1 MQADRNIVLLY
12 PLIRICIYLFF
23 HSSVFYHKLPSLS
36 LFLLLF
42 VDDAV
47 TGELS
52 KLLNEIKICRDK
64 DCSFEELCQTISSHS
79 QSMESFG
86 SGRLSDEERNGTLTR
101 INKVCLQ
108 KYQKI
113 YLLSQ
118 SHQLINIK
126 IQEVLMSFSLLM
138 QYIILASRGNTE
150 LNTGCSASGYPFNLY
165 NLINTYL

>member
-1 MQADRNIVLLY
+1 MKITSSLSYCSRLSINKKENFSF
-12 PLIRICIYLFF
+12 LFF
-23 HSSVFYHKLPSLS
+23 SSSSLFYHKLIILS
-36 LFLLLF
+36 FKFIACSRSPF

-101 INKVCLQ
+101 INKVC
-108 KYQKI
+108 
-113 YLLSQ
+113 
-118 SHQLINIK
+118 IK
-126 IQEVLMSFSLLM
+126 KQIQ
-138 QYIILASRGNTE
+138 YSRG
-150 LNTGCSASGYPFNLY
+150 
-165 NLINTYL
+165 

>member
-1 MQADRNIVLLY
+1 MV
-12 PLIRICIYLFF
+12 C
-23 HSSVFYHKLPSLS
+23 SLS
-36 LFLLLF
+36 LVLLPF

-101 INKVCLQ
+101 INKVRVKKQ
-108 KYQKI
+108 
-113 YLLSQ
+113 
-118 SHQLINIK
+118 
-126 IQEVLMSFSLLM
+126 M
-138 QYIILASRGNTE
+138 QYRKW
-150 LNTGCSASGYPFNLY
+150 PFC
-165 NLINTYL
+165 